1 MNVKSTDRRSTG
13 LVTDGNV
20 ALGFPGGSDDK
31 ESVRNAGD
39 PGSILDLGRSPGE
52 GNGYPLHY
60 SALEN
65 YMDREARQ
73 TIIHGDTE
81 SDMTERLSQC
91 VRNNFGE
98 G

>member
-13 LVTDGNV
+13 LVTDGKG

-31 ESVRNAGD
+31 QSVHNVGD
-39 PGSILDLGRSPGE
+39 PGSILDLGQSPGE

-60 SALEN
+60 SALGN

-73 TIIHGDTE
+73 ATVHGDTK
-81 SDMTERLSQC
+81 SQT
-91 VRNNFGE
+91 
-98 G
+98 